1 MFDGAP
7 SKNKKIMNILFAD
20 LQGFFA
26 QSYIHKVRWSS
37 NANEANKHIQFH
49 RKLIHLSFIIKI

>member
-7 SKNKKIMNILFAD
+7 SKNKKIMNIFLAD

-26 QSYIHKVRWSS
+26 QSYIHKIRWSS
-37 NANEANKHIQFH
+37 NATDANKHTNSGVF
-49 RKLIHLSFIIKI
+49 

>member
-37 NANEANKHIQFH
+37 NATEANKHTNSGMF
-49 RKLIHLSFIIKI
+49 